1 MKIKIKG
8 TGSAV
13 PKLRVTNDD
22 LSKLMDTS
30 DEWIRSRTGIGARH
44 LAVEETT
51 TGLAVAA
58 AKEALKDAEMTAE
71 ELDLIIAATVTADK
85 FLPNLSCEV
94 QSALGAKN
102 AVAFDLN
109 AACSGFLFALNTVQM
124 YLENG
129 VYKKALVIGA
139 ETLSKIM
146 DWNDR
151 STCVLF
157 GDGAGAAVV
166 EVELEDENSA
176 GNQDDVVDSKV
187 NCKMAQAD
195 DADSRTNCKAM
206 QPGAANKS
214 GILSMVQGSDGAR
227 GEVLRCDNRPVNN
240 PFAVNDTKLSYVS
253 MNGQEVYK
261 FAVKTV
267 PKVIEEAVKKAG
279 LEVEDIDLF
288 VLHQANLRII
298 ESVAKRLHQPMEK
311 FPTNLEECG
320 NISAASVPILLDNI
334 NKRGMICEGKKI
346 VLAGFGAGLTWGATV
361 LVW

>member
-1 MKIKIKG
+1 MKIKIRG

-58 AKEALKDAEMTAE
+58 AKEALKDAGMTAE

-94 QSALGAKN
+94 QSALGAEN

-129 VYKKALVIGA
+129 IYKKALVIGA

-151 STCVLF
+151 GTCVLF

-166 EVELEDENSA
+166 AAEEEVE
-176 GNQDDVVDSKV
+176 NQD
-187 NCKMAQAD
+187 A
-195 DADSRTNCKAM
+195 ADSRTNCKAM
-206 QPGAANKS
+206 QPGESDKS

-240 PFAVNDTKLSYVS
+240 PFAVNDSKLSYVS

-267 PKVIEEAVKKAG
+267 PKVIEEAVTKAG

-298 ESVAKRLHQPMEK
+298 ESVARRLHQPMGK

-334 NKRGMICEGKKI
+334 NKHGMICEGKKI

>member
-1 MKIKIKG
+1 MKIKIRG

-58 AKEALKDAEMTAE
+58 AKEALKDAGMTAE

-94 QSALGAKN
+94 QSALGAEN

-124 YLENG
+124 YLKNG
-129 VYKKALVIGA
+129 IYKKALVIGA

-151 STCVLF
+151 GTCVLF

-166 EVELEDENSA
+166 AAEEEVE
-176 GNQDDVVDSKV
+176 NQD
-187 NCKMAQAD
+187 A
-195 DADSRTNCKAM
+195 ADSRTNCKAM
-206 QPGAANKS
+206 QPGASDKS

-240 PFAVNDTKLSYVS
+240 PFAVNDSKLSYVS

-298 ESVAKRLHQPMEK
+298 ESVARRLHQPMEK

-334 NKRGMICEGKKI
+334 NKHGMICEGKKI

>member
-8 TGSAV
+8 NGSAV

-166 EVELEDENSA
+166 EV
-176 GNQDDVVDSKV
+176 DSE
-187 NCKMAQAD
+187 
-195 DADSRTNCKAM
+195 TNCKAK

-267 PKVIEEAVKKAG
+267 PKVIEEAVKKR
-279 LEVEDIDLF
+279 DLKW
-288 VLHQANLRII
+288 RILI
-298 ESVAKRLHQPMEK
+298 CSYFIRQICALLSLLQKDCISRWKSFLPIWKSAVI
-311 FPTNLEECG
+311 FPRRVCRFCLI
-320 NISAASVPILLDNI
+320 ISI
-334 NKRGMICEGKKI
+334 NM
-346 VLAGFGAGLTWGATV
+346 V
-361 LVW
+361 